1 MDQKFVNVI
10 YLDKQ
15 SNRFAFFFIVLF
27 LLLPNIFIILGLFVM
42 YGKEIVTNNSILL
55 PLGVYTILN
64 TTMIV
69 SSFFMM
75 ENNKEK
81 SIRILDEGLIYN
93 SLVKKFAVSWTNV
106 YRVRVNPY
114 LSSRPTVM
122 VYTTKGRFYFT
133 GMFVNTEEEIPV
145 IKPGFLKPK
154 FYFLSGGNFDG
165 NLYKSQLYQV
175 FKEKVP
181 DKFF

>member
-1 MDQKFVNVI
+1 MDQKFVNII

-27 LLLPNIFIILGLFVM
+27 LLIPNIFIILGMFVV
-42 YGKEIVTNNSILL
+42 YGNEIVTNNSILL
-55 PLGVYTILN
+55 PLGIYTILN
-64 TTMIV
+64 TTLLL
-69 SSFFMM
+69 SSYFIM
-75 ENNKEK
+75 ENNREK
-81 SIRILDEGLIYN
+81 SIRLLDEGLIYN
-93 SLVKKFAVSWTNV
+93 SLVKKFAVPWTNV

-114 LSSRPTVM
+114 LSARPTVL

-133 GMFVNTEEEIPV
+133 GMYVNTEEEMPQ
-145 IKPGFLKPK
+145 IKPGILKPK
-154 FYFLSGGNFDG
+154 FYYPSGGIFDG
-165 NLYKSQLYQV
+165 NVYKSQLYQV